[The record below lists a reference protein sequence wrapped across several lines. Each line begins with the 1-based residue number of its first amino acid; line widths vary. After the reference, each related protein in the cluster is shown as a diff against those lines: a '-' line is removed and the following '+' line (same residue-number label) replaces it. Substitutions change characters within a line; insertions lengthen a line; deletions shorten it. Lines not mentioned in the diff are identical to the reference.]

1 MGGKPHNIMATL
13 EDIIIYDNM
22 NLSDIISFD
31 LDAIETFQSIQDD
44 YNEGLRY

>member
-1 MGGKPHNIMATL
+1 MATL
-13 EDIIIYDNM
+13 EDIKIYDNM

>member
-1 MGGKPHNIMATL
+1 MVGPHNIMATL
-13 EDIIIYDNM
+13 EDIRIYDNM

>member
-1 MGGKPHNIMATL
+1 MATL
-13 EDIIIYDNM
+13 EDIKVYGSLAI
-22 NLSDIISFD
+22 SDIISFD